1 MAEYFTVRNTVILA
15 LVQVGVI
22 VAGVLAAGACQ
33 KWCATLAFPVRR
45 PTALLAEYGFLA
57 LALPVAWAAAALY
70 VQRRSEEPGAA
81 AATAFLAGLLLL
93 ALLLLG
99 VGHAAVAPLLRLMGA

>member
-22 VAGVLAAGACQ
+22 VAGVLAARACQ
-33 KWCATLAFPVRR
+33 KWSATLAFPVRR

-57 LALPVAWAAAALY
+57 LALPLAWAAAALY
-70 VQRRSEEPGAA
+70 VQRRPRRPPSFPASCSWPCCSWA
-81 AATAFLAGLLLL
+81 SATPPSPPCCA
-93 ALLLLG
+93 
-99 VGHAAVAPLLRLMGA
+99 